1 MLYCSWDM
9 VCDGCNCYFSF
20 WVIFSPFTPPPPAL
34 IAQTMKLS
42 QKWKTPGGIITS
54 HKCTK
59 NHDHMLYCSWDMVCD
74 GCHCYF
80 SFCPIF
86 CIFIL
91 LPLNAWKMKISKQWK
106 KRLEISSSYT
116 TEPKSMIICY
126 TVPEI
131 LCVSDVIVIF
141 HFMLFFAF
149 LSL

>member
-1 MLYCSWDM
+1 MVRVGCNCYFSFWVIFSPFTTPCPNSPSNETFTKMKNTWLCHHLTKCTKNHDRMLYCSWDM

-20 WVIFSPFTPPPPAL
+20 CA
-34 IAQTMKLS
+34 
-42 QKWKTPGGIITS
+42 
-54 HKCTK
+54 
-59 NHDHMLYCSWDMVCD
+59 
-74 GCHCYF
+74 
-80 SFCPIF
+80 IF

-91 LPLNAWKMKISKQWK
+91 LPLTAWKMKISKQWE